1 MCGVV
6 GISSNESVAT
16 DIYDA
21 LTMLQHRGQDAAGIM
36 TCHNGQFLQRKG
48 EGLVKDVFQAKHMQQ
63 LGGTLVL
70 AIPATRPKAAQG
82 PHWRSRFMLIRLM
95 ALRLPTTAI

>member
-6 GISSNESVAT
+6 GISSNESVAA

-36 TCHNGQFLQRKG
+36 TCHKGQFLQRKG
-48 EGLVKDVFQAKHMQQ
+48 EGLVRDVFQAKFADLQIGQ
-63 LGGTLVL
+63 TGRYRYVPVNVRIVIFLVTLRIKSVK
-70 AIPATRPKAAQG
+70 TV
-82 PHWRSRFMLIRLM
+82 
-95 ALRLPTTAI
+95 

>member
-6 GISSNESVAT
+6 GISSNESVAA

-36 TCHNGQFLQRKG
+36 TCHRGQFLQRKG
-48 EGLVKDVFQAKHMQQ
+48 EGLVRDVFQASHMQQ
-63 LGGTLVL
+63 LAGNFGLGHTRYPTQGSSGSAL
-70 AIPATRPKAAQG
+70 AL
-82 PHWRSRFMLIRLM
+82 SLIH
-95 ALRLPTTAI
+95 I